1 MSKKTFYPN
10 ILRETS
16 SGIYQ
21 IHIEDALLEK
31 RDVYLTEAVNSET
44 ATALIQ
50 QFMYLEKENPGAPI
64 NFYINSPGG
73 SVKDGLAVYDV
84 IRLMKSP
91 VTTICIGMAASM
103 GSILFLAADKRLML
117 PHSEIM
123 IHDASFGQAEFSGLK
138 PDEIQQKTDDLLETC
153 KTLRGIIE
161 ERTGLSAKVV
171 RDKMKKDSYFKADEA
186 MKLGIATD
194 ILSSI

>member
-1 MSKKTFYPN
+1 MSKRTFGPN

-16 SGIYQ
+16 NGIYQ
-21 IHIEDALLEK
+21 IPVEDALFEK
-31 RDVYLTEAVNSET
+31 RDVYLTDAVDSDS
-44 ATALIQ
+44 ATQLIQ

-84 IRLMKSP
+84 IRLLKSP
-91 VTTICIGMAASM
+91 VTTICIGLAASM

-138 PDEIQQKTDDLLETC
+138 PDEIQQRTDDLIKTC

-161 ERTGLSAKVV
+161 ERTGLSSKVV
-171 RDKMKKDSYFKADEA
+171 RDKMKKDSFFKADEA
-186 MKLGIATD
+186 IKLGLATG
-194 ILSSI
+194 IVMAI

>member
-1 MSKKTFYPN
+1 MSKSAFGPN

-16 SGIYQ
+16 NGIHQ
-21 IHIEDALLEK
+21 IAIEDALLEK
-31 RDVYLTEAVNSET
+31 RDVYLTEAVNSAT

-50 QFMYLEKENPGAPI
+50 QFIYLEKENPGKPI

-84 IRLMKSP
+84 IRLLKSP
-91 VTTICIGMAASM
+91 VTTICIGLAASM

-138 PDEIQQKTDDLLETC
+138 PDEIQQRTDDLLKTC
-153 KTLRGIIE
+153 KTLRGLIE

-171 RDKMKKDSYFKADEA
+171 RDKMKKDSYFKAEEA
-186 MKLGIATD
+186 MELGLATG

>member
-1 MSKKTFYPN
+1 MSKSAFGPN
-10 ILRETS
+10 ILRETFN
-16 SGIYQ
+16 GIHQ
-21 IHIEDALLEK
+21 IAIEDALLEK
-31 RDVYLTEAVNSET
+31 RDVYLTEAVNSAT

-50 QFMYLEKENPGAPI
+50 QFIYLEKENPGKPI

-84 IRLMKSP
+84 IRLLKSP
-91 VTTICIGMAASM
+91 VTTICIGLAASM

-138 PDEIQQKTDDLLETC
+138 PDEIQQRTDDLLKTC
-153 KTLRGIIE
+153 KTLRGLIE

-171 RDKMKKDSYFKADEA
+171 RDKMKKDSYFKAEEA
-186 MKLGIATD
+186 MELGLATG

>member
-1 MSKKTFYPN
+1 MSRNVLGPN

-16 SGIYQ
+16 GGIYQ
-21 IHIEDALLEK
+21 INIEDALLEK
-31 RDVYLTEAVNSET
+31 RDIYLTEAVNSHT

-84 IRLMKSP
+84 IRLLKSP
-91 VTTICIGMAASM
+91 VTTICIGLAASM

-138 PDEIQQKTDDLLETC
+138 PDEIQQRTDDLLKTC
-153 KTLRGIIE
+153 KILRGIIE
-161 ERTGLSAKVV
+161 ERTGLSSKVV
-171 RDKMKKDSYFKADEA
+171 REKMKHDSFFKADEA
-186 MKLGIATD
+186 MKLNLATD
-194 ILSSI
+194 ILSTI